1 MAVTSYDPFALMHQL
16 QREAGRLFDSRF
28 SGRRAR
34 PAAATPGEWVPLV
47 DIQEQ
52 ENQYVINADV
62 PGVDPQDIEVS
73 MENNVLSLRGTRSV
87 EAAAENGV
95 FKRHERPGGGFH
107 RRFIMPETADAE
119 GITAHGKNG
128 VLQVVIPKRHKAQAR
143 RIQVEG

>member
-1 MAVTSYDPFALMHQL
+1 MSVTSYDPFSLMHQL

-28 SGRRAR
+28 SGRRER
-34 PAAATPGEWVPLV
+34 PAAAVSGEWLPLV
-47 DIQEQ
+47 DIQEE

-73 MENNVLSLRGTRSV
+73 MEKNVLSLRGTRRV
-87 EAAAENGV
+87 QPAAENGV
-95 FKRHERPGGGFH
+95 FKRRERPGGGFH
-107 RRFIMPETADAE
+107 RRFVMPETADAE

-128 VLQVVIPKRHKAQAR
+128 VLQVVIPKRQKAQTR